1 MFKDINLILLLIGLI
16 IMDTSHKI
24 IFKSSSKMD
33 DVKEESID
41 LVVTSPPYPM
51 IEMWD
56 EIFSLQNNEIRIA
69 LESNNGTLAFELMNQ
84 ELDKVWEELYRI
96 VVPGGIVCINIGDA
110 TRTIDKNF
118 QLFNSHSRITYF
130 MNKIGFQSLPE
141 ILWRKQTNA
150 PNKFMGSGMLPPGA
164 YVTLEHEF
172 ILIFRKGKKREFE
185 KNQAEL
191 RRESAF
197 FWEERNI
204 WFSDMWDL
212 KGTTQKLKTE
222 KSRERSA
229 AFPFELAYRLINM
242 YSAKNDTVLD
252 PFLGTGTT
260 TLAALTSERNSVGY
274 EIDPNL
280 QEEILDKLLH
290 NKDYCNLIIE
300 NRLDNH
306 INFIKQRIN
315 DKGPTKYTNNTYGFP
330 VITNQE
336 LELFIKNIE
345 KIKKIENN
353 EIRVIY
359 DDKPQLKIDMDGN
372 DLIKTD
378 LTSKEK
384 KNKGLLEY
392 LA

>member
-1 MFKDINLILLLIGLI
+1 
-16 IMDTSHKI
+16 MDTSHKI